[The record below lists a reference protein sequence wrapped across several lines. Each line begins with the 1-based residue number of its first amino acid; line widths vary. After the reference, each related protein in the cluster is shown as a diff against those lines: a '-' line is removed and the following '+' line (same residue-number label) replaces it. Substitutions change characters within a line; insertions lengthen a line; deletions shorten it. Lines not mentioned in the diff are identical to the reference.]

1 MRINDQI
8 QPVGFFYDVLGGL
21 LSGFGGGGSGGGSQS
36 QTAVQTVTTTST
48 SAVNFNPNINIGS
61 TQTGTEQR
69 AASTAHPAVTPA
81 MIPINPAVTP
91 AMIPINPALSGGQAM
106 GTIDIVNRATSP
118 NSPNLPLII
127 GGVALFGLAAWFLLK
142 PRRRPGLGYRR

>member
-1 MRINDQI
+1 MRINNQI
-8 QPVGFFYDVLGGL
+8 QPVGFFGDVLGGL
-21 LSGFGGGGSGGGSQS
+21 LSGFGGGGSGGGS

-69 AASTAHPAVTPA
+69 AASTAQPATTPA
-81 MIPINPAVTP
+81 MIPV
-91 AMIPINPALSGGQAM
+91 NPALTGGQAM
-106 GTIDIVNRATSP
+106 GTIDIANRSTS
-118 NSPNLPLII
+118 NPNLPLII